1 MKKVSFEEDEL
12 AVMALYAAKTKQE
25 TIEVLTET
33 LDVLEASAEDISDEE
48 MIGIVASLIE
58 KLQQIEDKYFYS
70 LDLEAY
76 LYEMEEDG
84 NED

>member
-12 AVMALYAAKTKQE
+12 AVMALFVAKTKQE

-33 LDVLEASAEDISDEE
+33 LDVLKESEEDIIDEE
-48 MIGIVASLIE
+48 MIGVVASLIE
-58 KLQQIEDKYFYS
+58 KLQEIEDKFFYS

-76 LYEMEEDG
+76 LYDMEDDE

>member
-1 MKKVSFEEDEL
+1 MKKINFEEDEL
-12 AVMALYAAKTKQE
+12 VVMALYAAKTKQE

-33 LDVLEASAEDISDEE
+33 LDMLEASAEDITDEE

-76 LYEMEEDG
+76 LYDMEEDG
-84 NED
+84 NEE

>member
-1 MKKVSFEEDEL
+1 MSFEEDEL
-12 AVMALYAAKTKQE
+12 SVMALYAAKTKQE
-25 TIEVLTET
+25 IIEVLTET
-33 LDVLEASAEDISDEE
+33 LDVLEASAEDITDEE

-76 LYEMEEDG
+76 LYDLEEDG

>member
-12 AVMALYAAKTKQE
+12 AVMALFAAKTKQE

-33 LDVLEASAEDISDEE
+33 LDVLKESEEDITDEE
-48 MIGIVASLIE
+48 MIGVVASLIE
-58 KLQQIEDKYFYS
+58 KLQEIEDKFFYS

-76 LYEMEEDG
+76 LYDMEEDE